1 MKSKILVFVQF
12 LMICLMII
20 PLTPIYLSF
29 KVGYLFI
36 VIGILVG
43 YLAIK
48 RQPRKN
54 FNIRPDIKED
64 CILIQDGIYGYIRHP
79 MYFSVI
85 VSMLGVLLLR
95 FSLYE
100 LVLYMVLVINMITK
114 MLYEESLWH
123 CEGKEYKEYSKNTK
137 RLIPFLF

>member
-1 MKSKILVFVQF
+1 MKSKILVAIQF
-12 LMICLMII
+12 LMITLMLL
-20 PLTPIYLSF
+20 PLTPISHSF
-29 KVGYLFI
+29 YIGYLPLAL
-36 VIGILVG
+36 GLSVG

-48 RQPRKN
+48 TQPKKN
-54 FNIRPDIKED
+54 FNIRPDIKEN
-64 CILIQDGIYGYIRHP
+64 CILITDGIYSYIRHP